1 MSADQKND
9 VLGSVFSAAEQP
21 GEGRGIQ
28 TTARRVEKYLLGGG
42 VFGEEVESGRDN
54 FAHFALRI
62 VAGSLHVVC
71 GKRVCMNVAGFAD
84 VIEKDPQATSIQGS
98 LSARLQTTYRNDIVL
113 GVRRNCL
120 ASTVWKGYITFGL
133 ITIPVRLFAAA
144 RTERVGFN
152 QIHEACGGRIKQQT
166 FCPQCDRTVERSE
179 LQKGYEVE
187 KDRYVIVN
195 DEEIKGIAPSSSDNM
210 EILEFVKADGID
222 PIYYDAS
229 YFMVPEDAG
238 KKAYHLLLETMQKSG
253 YSAVAKIAMHQREYT
268 VIVRPHADG
277 LLLHTMFYPEE
288 VREVPEFRRDE
299 NVSVKP
305 QEVALA
311 EKLVEGLAAEF
322 DPSKYHDEY
331 QARLMQM
338 IEAKR
343 EGQAVESIAPK
354 KRAPV
359 IDLMQ
364 ALQKSLGELPKK
376 PAASEPGIAETK
388 KASSRRS
395 APRVA
400 HG

>member
-1 MSADQKND
+1 M
-9 VLGSVFSAAEQP
+9 
-21 GEGRGIQ
+21 
-28 TTARRVEKYLLGGG
+28 
-42 VFGEEVESGRDN
+42 
-54 FAHFALRI
+54 
-62 VAGSLHVVC
+62 
-71 GKRVCMNVAGFAD
+71 
-84 VIEKDPQATSIQGS
+84 
-98 LSARLQTTYRNDIVL
+98 
-113 GVRRNCL
+113 

-133 ITIPVRLFAAA
+133 ITIPVRLYAAA
-144 RTERVGFN
+144 RTERVSFN
-152 QIHEACGGRIKQQT
+152 QIHEVCGGRIKQQT

-179 LQKGYEVE
+179 LVKGYEVE
-187 KDRYVIVN
+187 KGRYVIVN
-195 DEEIKGIAPSSSDNM
+195 DEEIKGIAPASSDNM
-210 EILEFVKADGID
+210 EILEFVKAEGID
-222 PIYYDAS
+222 PIYFDAS

-253 YSAVAKIAMHQREYT
+253 YSAVAKITMHQREYT

-299 NVSVKP
+299 NVNVKP

-311 EKLVEGLAAEF
+311 EKLVEGLAADF

-331 QARLMQM
+331 QGRLTQM

-343 EGQAVESIAPK
+343 EGQPVKTAAPK

-376 PAASEPGIAETK
+376 PAASEITAVPAK
-388 KASSRRS
+388 KAASKRS
-395 APRVA
+395 APRAA

>member
-1 MSADQKND
+1 M
-9 VLGSVFSAAEQP
+9 
-21 GEGRGIQ
+21 
-28 TTARRVEKYLLGGG
+28 
-42 VFGEEVESGRDN
+42 
-54 FAHFALRI
+54 
-62 VAGSLHVVC
+62 
-71 GKRVCMNVAGFAD
+71 
-84 VIEKDPQATSIQGS
+84 
-98 LSARLQTTYRNDIVL
+98 
-113 GVRRNCL
+113 

-133 ITIPVRLFAAA
+133 ITIPVRLYAAA
-144 RTERVGFN
+144 RTERVSFN
-152 QIHEACGGRIKQQT
+152 QIHEPCGGRIKQQT

-179 LQKGYEVE
+179 LVKGYEVE
-187 KDRYVIVN
+187 KNHYVIVN
-195 DEEIKGIAPSSSDNM
+195 DEEVKAIAPASSDNM
-210 EILEFVKADGID
+210 EILEFVKAEGID

-229 YFMVPEDAG
+229 YFMVPEEAG

-253 YSAVAKIAMHQREYT
+253 YSAVAKITMHQREYT

-299 NVSVKP
+299 SVSVKP

-311 EKLVEGLAAEF
+311 EKLVEGLAADF

-331 QARLMQM
+331 QGRLTQM

-343 EGQAVESIAPK
+343 DGQRVETTAPK

-376 PAASEPGIAETK
+376 PAASESAAEPAK
-388 KASSRRS
+388 KATGRRS
-395 APRVA
+395 APRAA

>member
-1 MSADQKND
+1 
-9 VLGSVFSAAEQP
+9 
-21 GEGRGIQ
+21 
-28 TTARRVEKYLLGGG
+28 
-42 VFGEEVESGRDN
+42 
-54 FAHFALRI
+54 
-62 VAGSLHVVC
+62 
-71 GKRVCMNVAGFAD
+71 
-84 VIEKDPQATSIQGS
+84 
-98 LSARLQTTYRNDIVL
+98 
-113 GVRRNCL
+113 L

-133 ITIPVRLFAAA
+133 ITIPVRLYAAA

-152 QIHEACGGRIKQQT
+152 QIHEVCGSRIKQQT
-166 FCPQCDRTVERSE
+166 FCPHCDRTVERSE
-179 LQKGYEVE
+179 LVKGFEVE

-195 DEEIKGIAPSSSDNM
+195 DEEIKGIAPASSDNM
-210 EILEFVKADGID
+210 EIMEFVKAEGID
-222 PIYYDAS
+222 PIYFDAS
-229 YFMVPEDAG
+229 YFMVPEEAG

-253 YSAVAKIAMHQREYT
+253 YSAVAKITMHQREYT

-299 NVSVKP
+299 NVNVKP

-311 EKLVEGLAAEF
+311 EKLVEGLAADF

-331 QARLMQM
+331 QGKLMQM

-343 EGQAVESIAPK
+343 EGQRVETIAPK

-376 PAASEPGIAETK
+376 PAASEVGATAAK
-388 KASSRRS
+388 KAASKRS
-395 APRVA
+395 APRAA